1 MFALKVSRPM
11 KITELESKG
20 YTHSAMCYGG
30 SVLGTHVHAGSST
43 NIKRIKLRDRHQN
56 YKKKME

>member
-1 MFALKVSRPM
+1 M

-20 YTHSAMCYGG
+20 YTHSAMCYSG